1 MTTDNTTLYLRLLD
15 EQTIETLA
23 STLRDLRVRAVQE
36 KRSEAAHEYAEALT
50 QLTTIKRLPDLEKKL
65 AEVWQARVN
74 AFKIK
79 PTSKTYTVQGEA
91 YLTGVLATLTLLGY
105 TTNERADMVAF
116 FVQAGRMETIL
127 NGGFKL

>member
-15 EQTIETLA
+15 EQTIETL
-23 STLRDLRVRAVQE
+23 QE
-36 KRSEAAHEYAEALT
+36 LVKRQLKATAPNEHAQQYEAIRT

-65 AEVWQARVN
+65 AGVWQARVN